1 MVQINRT
8 LLRIL
13 IFVLILIA
21 FDRAIAYLY
30 VPSENSKE
38 IALYSTSW
46 CSYCASL
53 RLYFDTHG
61 IIYKEY
67 DVEKTAHGAFG
78 LIAFRARGVPV
89 TVIGSEVIYG
99 YDMDKVSSALHR
111 LDAKLITTTIQ

>member
-1 MVQINRT
+1 MIQINRT

-13 IFVLILIA
+13 IFILILIT
-21 FDRAIAYLY
+21 FDRAIAYFY
-30 VPSENSKE
+30 VPDENSKE

-61 IIYKEY
+61 IQYKEY
-67 DVEKTAHGAFG
+67 DVEKSAHGAFG
-78 LIAFRARGVPV
+78 LIAFRARGVPI

-99 YDMDKVSSALHR
+99 YNMDKVSSALRR
-111 LDAKLITTTIQ
+111 LDTKLVTATIE